1 MTNNGRHLDM
11 TDDSRRAF
19 LAKAAAIAGTSI
31 FFGCETY
38 SAKGRDVP
46 AAGALARLG
55 EDDPIKMGVIGTGGM
70 GTGHVDSILGLAK
83 KGECNV
89 QIVALADV
97 CKSRAEEAR
106 KKCAG
111 AQPGLTV

>member
-55 EDDPIKMGVIGTGGM
+55 KGDPIKMGGIGAGGG
-70 GTGHVDSILGLAK
+70 GTGHMDSILGLAK

-97 CKSRAEEAR
+97 CRPRVEEAK
-106 KKCAG
+106 KKCET
-111 AQPGLTV
+111 AQPG